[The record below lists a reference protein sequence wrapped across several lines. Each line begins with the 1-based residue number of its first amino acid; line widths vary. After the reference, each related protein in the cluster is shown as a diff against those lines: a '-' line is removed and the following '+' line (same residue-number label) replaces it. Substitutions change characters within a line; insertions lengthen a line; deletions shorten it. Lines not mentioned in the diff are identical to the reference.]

1 MKLNNLLTLAVD
13 RGASDLHLKV
23 GIVPVIRKHG
33 ILRPLDPS
41 MEAVNQDMM
50 SAITDQLLSAPQK
63 ETLEREGYVD
73 LGYGISGLGRFRVNI
88 FKQRGT
94 LRLVIRNIPFDVP
107 DIDNLN
113 LPPIIKKLA
122 LETERGLI
130 LVTGMTGSGKSTTLA
145 AMIDYVNKH
154 RNRHIITIEDPIEF
168 LIKDQK
174 CIISQVE
181 LGSDAPTYP
190 KALRAA
196 LRQDPDIILIGEM
209 RDLDTIDTAITA
221 AETGHLVL
229 STLHT
234 SDAVETINRIL
245 AAYPSHQ
252 QQQIRYQLSSV
263 ITAIISQRMIMKTD
277 EQGFVPA
284 IEVLI
289 NTSRIKE
296 LILNGARTKEIFNS
310 IEEGKSAYG
319 MQSFDQSLLELVH
332 QKIVTFEEAMASATN
347 PKDFA
352 LRHSGVKGASTQ
364 VWDPKSDRAAGKKI
378 WDDIQELELQTNVS
392 HIQKSSKF
400 PTRSPPKPPGKK

>member
-1 MKLNNLLTLAVD
+1 MKGFRKDFILKLNNLLTLAVD

-209 RDLDTIDTAITA
+209 RDLDTI
-221 AETGHLVL
+221 
-229 STLHT
+229 
-234 SDAVETINRIL
+234 
-245 AAYPSHQ
+245 
-252 QQQIRYQLSSV
+252 
-263 ITAIISQRMIMKTD
+263 
-277 EQGFVPA
+277 
-284 IEVLI
+284 
-289 NTSRIKE
+289 
-296 LILNGARTKEIFNS
+296 
-310 IEEGKSAYG
+310 
-319 MQSFDQSLLELVH
+319 
-332 QKIVTFEEAMASATN
+332 
-347 PKDFA
+347 
-352 LRHSGVKGASTQ
+352 
-364 VWDPKSDRAAGKKI
+364 
-378 WDDIQELELQTNVS
+378 
-392 HIQKSSKF
+392 
-400 PTRSPPKPPGKK
+400 